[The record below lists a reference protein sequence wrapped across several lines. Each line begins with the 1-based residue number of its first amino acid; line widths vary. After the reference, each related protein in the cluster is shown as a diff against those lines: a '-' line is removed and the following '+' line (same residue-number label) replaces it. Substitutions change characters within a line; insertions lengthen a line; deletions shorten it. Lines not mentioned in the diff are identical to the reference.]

1 MAIRAGKLNRRIII
15 QTVGTTQDA
24 IGEPG
29 GDPTTFA
36 TVWASVE
43 DLTGREFIAAGG
55 TQNEA
60 QTKIAIRYL
69 AGVLPAMRVLD
80 GSTAYNIESVL
91 GQDKKSLLLMCK
103 RLA

>member
-1 MAIRAGKLNRRIII
+1 MAIRAGKLNRRITI
-15 QTVGTTQDA
+15 QNVGTTQDA
-24 IGEPG
+24 IGEPVVSY
-29 GDPTTFA
+29 TTFA
-36 TVWASVE
+36 TVWASIE
-43 DLTGREFIAAGG
+43 DLSGREFIAAGG

-69 AGVLPAMRVLD
+69 AGVIPAMRVLH
-80 GSTAYNIESVL
+80 GATAYNIESVL

>member
-1 MAIRAGKLNRRIII
+1 MSVRSGSLNRRIII
-15 QTVGTTQDA
+15 QTVGTGQDA
-24 IGEPG
+24 IGEPVV
-29 GDPTTFA
+29 TYATFA

-43 DLTGREFIAAGG
+43 DLTGREFVAGGG

-69 AGVLPAMRVLD
+69 AGVLPAMRVLH
-80 GSTAYNIESVL
+80 GATAYNIESVL

-103 RLA
+103 RLS